1 MLTVNKS
8 SVSRQQLFWNVRKR
22 SFTGVPHESCFG
34 KVTQNSKRNTRKG
47 VTSLKSWLTK
57 HGALLNQFHAFGLFR
72 IPWKQQ
78 FFWCFQED
86 RKKPVAW
93 HGLKK
98 TWMFC
103 YKLYEIFQKRMLQN
117 FPCDR
122 FCFILK
128 TLKHFPTSLS
138 PTFIT
143 AFLNYFYYKRML
155 DLSFFPVCLQCFKI
169 VTKTS
174 RGSHVALTSFLE
186 EVHII
191 YKTVH

>member
-1 MLTVNKS
+1 MLLVY
-8 SVSRQQLFWNVRKR
+8 SVSPENNSFSGVFRRIERNQWHDMDWKR
-22 SFTGVPHESCFG
+22 LGCFAINFM
-34 KVTQNSKRNTRKG
+34 KF
-47 VTSLKSWLTK
+47 L
-57 HGALLNQFHAFGLFR
+57 
-72 IPWKQQ
+72 
-78 FFWCFQED
+78 
-86 RKKPVAW
+86 
-93 HGLKK
+93 
-98 TWMFC
+98 
-103 YKLYEIFQKRMLQN
+103 RMLQN

-143 AFLNYFYYKRML
+143 AFLNYFYYKRKL